1 MSRKKTV
8 CSCDMTKRD
17 CEFAGSKHFNY
28 GFMRGMEAA
37 CFHPKIDVRS
47 RALFTFTGRPR
58 FPCPVGL
65 HTVEEST
72 E

>member
-1 MSRKKTV
+1 MVTAETALMLAHLHAEREHTKKL
-8 CSCDMTKRD
+8 
-17 CEFAGSKHFNY
+17 
-28 GFMRGMEAA
+28 
-37 CFHPKIDVRS
+37 IRS